1 MAVITT
7 FPLIEAGLIADP
19 RKRRAEL
26 LSRMARDLIDYKAHG
41 EERAAIRTLHQRGYA
56 MGDIVDL
63 VDDACRLAQE
73 TVSQAE
79 AKAAPDAAAADMAK
93 R

>member
-26 LSRMARDLIDYKAHG
+26 LARMARDLIDYKAHG

-63 VDDACRLAQE
+63 CDDACRLAQE
-73 TVSQAE
+73 TLSQAQ
-79 AKAAPDAAAADMAK
+79 AKVAQDDSAAETAK